1 LHGSTLTSVECRS
14 IFLPLPSGSATAIT
28 PTNSA
33 QMRLPGIFISTMPTS
48 SGSLQSGV
56 TVAGWVMHSSWGDLG
71 FGANRN
77 AKALGLTSI
86 FCVGDRTH
94 LPMGDSIHLPI
105 CMQNISVRIP
115 RLFKIKDLRR
125 IQFLHRFWLRA
136 NRNGWLLTRCVQDG
150 VRCLRLFFPDLR
162 PSSLNSGRNFGRQL
176 NAQGFHD
183 RQSRL

>member
-1 LHGSTLTSVECRS
+1 MVCTICCVHTILRDLGLGLKMGWPDAYVPGASLS
-14 IFLPLPSGSATAIT
+14 IVPS
-28 PTNSA
+28 
-33 QMRLPGIFISTMPTS
+33 ISEN
-48 SGSLQSGV
+48 L
-56 TVAGWVMHSSWGDLG
+56 WWGDLG

-77 AKALGLTSI
+77 AKALGITSI
-86 FCVGDRTH
+86 SCVGDRTH

>member
-1 LHGSTLTSVECRS
+1 MLSLSRGTILKCRFPFEDS
-14 IFLPLPSGSATAIT
+14 PNSPGPAFHYCLFSTAI
-28 PTNSA
+28 
-33 QMRLPGIFISTMPTS
+33 R
-48 SGSLQSGV
+48 
-56 TVAGWVMHSSWGDLG
+56 GDLG

-77 AKALGLTSI
+77 AKALGITSI
-86 FCVGDRTH
+86 SCVGDRTH